1 MMVRRRT
8 GLLSPSNATAST
20 PVIEAVGVEM
30 LDLLFTSAV
39 EMPDLLAGTEY
50 GRHICKNQLTPAFPK
65 TDCLCVEL
73 ITWGSPAI
81 TSYRDGY
88 CLS

>member
-1 MMVRRRT
+1 MSS
-8 GLLSPSNATAST
+8 LSNATVSI
-20 PVIEAVGVEM
+20 PVTEAVEVEM

-39 EMPDLLAGTEY
+39 ETSDLLAGTKY
-50 GRHICKNQLTPAFPK
+50 RRHICLNPLTAAFPK
-65 TDCLCVEL
+65 TYCLCVEL